1 MIVGIITLLSA
12 LSFSLHKHKAKILPL
27 FISVGGTAIS
37 VWILK
42 HFLDMPRPETA
53 LYLEM
58 SPSFPS
64 GHSALAM
71 ALYGFLFLT
80 IWKHPN
86 GAKALPGKEKHPL
99 QNKSLVFLA
108 ILILAIGISRLYL
121 GVHFL
126 QDVLAGYLVGLFWIF
141 IANKVRSS

>member
-80 IWKHPN
+80 IWKH
-86 GAKALPGKEKHPL
+86 EKHPL